1 VWSLSAPYLIILSEL
16 EKKNTNLKGGGMKT
30 EKLKRVN
37 IMGVFILFFCTAPQN
52 SFLRQICI
60 IIILIIL
67 FSQVGIIFNNYSSIW
82 NKKNTP
88 KNIII

>member
-37 IMGVFILFFCTAPQN
+37 IMGVFI
-52 SFLRQICI
+52 
-60 IIILIIL
+60 
-67 FSQVGIIFNNYSSIW
+67 
-82 NKKNTP
+82 
-88 KNIII
+88 

>member
-37 IMGVFILFFCTAPQN
+37 IMGVFILF
-52 SFLRQICI
+52 SVLRH
-60 IIILIIL
+60 
-67 FSQVGIIFNNYSSIW
+67 SQVDIIFNNYSSIW
-82 NKKNTP
+82 NKDTGM
-88 KNIII
+88 

>member
-37 IMGVFILFFCTAPQN
+37 IIGVY
-52 SFLRQICI
+52 
-60 IIILIIL
+60 IL
-67 FSQVGIIFNNYSSIW
+67 FSVLHHRIVSYIIFVLSSFYLV
-82 NKKNTP
+82 K
-88 KNIII
+88 